1 MGQWRA
7 SHPKCVVVIL
17 GILNNMK
24 VPFPPVDERRA
35 IITFLNAA
43 TSELGDG
50 IETTMR
56 QINTL
61 SEYRTRLISD
71 VVTGQLDLRDAVVEL
86 PSPHL

>member
-1 MGQWRA
+1 
-7 SHPKCVVVIL
+7 
-17 GILNNMK
+17 MK

-56 QINTL
+56 QINTM
-61 SEYRTRLISD
+61 S
-71 VVTGQLDLRDAVVEL
+71 
-86 PSPHL
+86 

>member
-1 MGQWRA
+1 MVCDFAHVGFTAKIPLPNQGFPARF
-7 SHPKCVVVIL
+7 L

-56 QINTL
+56 QINTM
-61 SEYRTRLISD
+61 S
-71 VVTGQLDLRDAVVEL
+71 
-86 PSPHL
+86 